1 MLTKEKVAET
11 IRSIARIFPGIPS
24 YQEREGLRA
33 QDKVIREQLAARIA
47 EQAGNLQKIMA
58 ELTNRAELRPLA
70 NLDKLCRKLMRL
82 SDTIR
87 FASYGYA
94 GLFAGKAVDEQKLAE
109 LYEYDLSL
117 HQEVEELAVA
127 TSTLQ
132 QRRESEWGN
141 NSLGD
146 FRQLVSR
153 LEKRINDREF
163 IFTAPRT

>member
-1 MLTKEKVAET
+1 MLTKEKIAE
-11 IRSIARIFPGIPS
+11 IFSSVARIFPGIPS

-33 QDKVIREQLAARIA
+33 QDKIIREQLASRIT
-47 EQAGNLQKIMA
+47 EQVGNLHHVMSA
-58 ELTNRAELRPLA
+58 LTNRATLKPLA
-70 NLDKLCRKLMRL
+70 DLDRLCRTLMKL
-82 SDTIR
+82 SDMIR
-87 FASYGYA
+87 FAGYGYD
-94 GLFAGKAVDEQKLAE
+94 GLFSGTPVDEQKLAE

-132 QRRESEWGN
+132 QQRDSEWGN
-141 NSLGD
+141 DSLGD

-163 IFTAPRT
+163 IFTSP